1 MTQESC
7 KKVQQSKPYGP
18 DVKINKL
25 ECVGHIQKRLG
36 TRLRKLRAEWKGRKL
51 DNGKIIS
58 GRGRLTDVA
67 ITSMQNY
74 FGMAI
79 RQNAGKLYPMK
90 KAVGAVLYHCSSL
103 PVERRHQFCPSTA
116 DSWCKWQ
123 RDRVNNTQT
132 YESKINLPPAIK
144 SLIEPIFRDLSKD
157 ELLEK
162 CLHGK
167 TQNCNEAFNQVI
179 WGRCPKQV
187 YVGRKILELGVSS
200 AVLSYNEGAR
210 GIFSVFQKLGISYGA
225 FAEHISAQKD
235 VQRQKYAEKKNTND
249 IKNQRKK
256 LRAKRKGYQD
266 TEREKE
272 GGE

>member
-1 MTQESC
+1 MMTQESC

-79 RQNAGKLYPMK
+79 CQNAGKLYPMK

-103 PVERRHQFCPSTA
+103 PVERCHQFCPSTA

-157 ELLEK
+157 E
-162 CLHGK
+162 
-167 TQNCNEAFNQVI
+167 
-179 WGRCPKQV
+179 
-187 YVGRKILELGVSS
+187 
-200 AVLSYNEGAR
+200 
-210 GIFSVFQKLGISYGA
+210 
-225 FAEHISAQKD
+225 
-235 VQRQKYAEKKNTND
+235 
-249 IKNQRKK
+249 
-256 LRAKRKGYQD
+256 
-266 TEREKE
+266 
-272 GGE
+272 